1 MTGNHSCLDGILD
14 QLESGRQITPQDIKA
29 LSAAVSNNQIRIE
42 PGNRSV
48 SIGGNADGAVIV
60 TGDRN
65 IVVTGDSAHTLKQL
79 LSRRP
84 SAETG
89 LLTAVQAEVTLRLEQ
104 SLHGAKL
111 LRPGMESRPD
121 LIERQWEADVKIGPI
136 PTEDIPAGQSIL
148 EVFHDAQ
155 NKLLILGHAGSGKTT
170 LMLDLASSLCQSAH
184 EKSQAAIP
192 VLLNL
197 SSFRR
202 NRQSLLEWLAL
213 ELKSKYGLKK
223 EIAAS
228 GLESH
233 KFALLLD
240 GLDELGSSLQEAC
253 VEEINELMCS
263 DFRPPSLL
271 VCSRPNEYSKYTAQL
286 ALNDAVILKD
296 ITDEQLKNY
305 LIDLNEIRLL
315 ESIENDESLNV
326 LLHNPFFLSIA
337 VLSREALFDLANDRK
352 VETTAQ
358 RLLSVYV
365 KRMLERKLR
374 HTVYEKATPP
384 AVGETKYWLKQIA
397 KILEQESQTEF
408 LIERLQ
414 PYHIKTKEGIQIY
427 MGSVLS
433 INLINGNLL
442 SSKTIA
448 KLRTQFGYTQRWTLS
463 LDWLREFNWI
473 SSVVAS
479 AVELTHFLIQIYRE
493 PDKERLSQKVEE
505 ITEIEVF
512 AREFIDELAF
522 RDTLKLSLQKNRVF
536 FSTLIVAIVAM
547 AVYSWLKSEGMVELG
562 ISTAVVFSFLFGLVL
577 STRIHLKIR
586 YETSDIED
594 RRSPNYSLKRMI
606 SNLGKVALLDLMFW
620 FAVAFLVVLPLAF
633 IEATVEPMQVVIAVV
648 MFMLL
653 GSVVRV
659 YKLLASQTYRPIVQH
674 VLLQKILQR
683 EKTIPKN
690 LELFLE
696 YCTQRLLLQRVG
708 GRYRFAHK
716 MLQEHFLAAN
726 TEAIEPI

>member
-1 MTGNHSCLDGILD
+1 MLEGLSTVTGNHSYLDGILD

-202 NRQSLLEWLAL
+202 SRQSLLEWLAL

-233 KFALLLD
+233 
-240 GLDELGSSLQEAC
+240 
-253 VEEINELMCS
+253 
-263 DFRPPSLL
+263 
-271 VCSRPNEYSKYTAQL
+271 
-286 ALNDAVILKD
+286 
-296 ITDEQLKNY
+296 
-305 LIDLNEIRLL
+305 
-315 ESIENDESLNV
+315 
-326 LLHNPFFLSIA
+326 
-337 VLSREALFDLANDRK
+337 
-352 VETTAQ
+352 
-358 RLLSVYV
+358 
-365 KRMLERKLR
+365 
-374 HTVYEKATPP
+374 
-384 AVGETKYWLKQIA
+384 
-397 KILEQESQTEF
+397 
-408 LIERLQ
+408 
-414 PYHIKTKEGIQIY
+414 
-427 MGSVLS
+427 
-433 INLINGNLL
+433 
-442 SSKTIA
+442 
-448 KLRTQFGYTQRWTLS
+448 
-463 LDWLREFNWI
+463 
-473 SSVVAS
+473 
-479 AVELTHFLIQIYRE
+479 
-493 PDKERLSQKVEE
+493 
-505 ITEIEVF
+505 
-512 AREFIDELAF
+512 
-522 RDTLKLSLQKNRVF
+522 
-536 FSTLIVAIVAM
+536 
-547 AVYSWLKSEGMVELG
+547 
-562 ISTAVVFSFLFGLVL
+562 
-577 STRIHLKIR
+577 
-586 YETSDIED
+586 
-594 RRSPNYSLKRMI
+594 
-606 SNLGKVALLDLMFW
+606 
-620 FAVAFLVVLPLAF
+620 
-633 IEATVEPMQVVIAVV
+633 
-648 MFMLL
+648 
-653 GSVVRV
+653 
-659 YKLLASQTYRPIVQH
+659 
-674 VLLQKILQR
+674 
-683 EKTIPKN
+683 
-690 LELFLE
+690 
-696 YCTQRLLLQRVG
+696 
-708 GRYRFAHK
+708 
-716 MLQEHFLAAN
+716 
-726 TEAIEPI
+726 